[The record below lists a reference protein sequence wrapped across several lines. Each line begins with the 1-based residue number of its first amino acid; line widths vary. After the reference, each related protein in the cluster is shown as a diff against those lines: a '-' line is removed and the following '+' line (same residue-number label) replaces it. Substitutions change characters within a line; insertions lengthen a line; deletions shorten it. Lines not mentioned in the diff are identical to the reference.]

1 MTNIERIRMARQEMD
16 ETFKRLIKDSHGQSS
31 VGPADL
37 EVLQHH
43 VIAMI
48 AAQVQALVQAT
59 QVADEN
65 FDRAQK
71 LSEQVQENVKHIER
85 MADDI
90 QAISWMLEQK
100 GYKAQRNA
108 FGHIDSFVRTSHVV
122 VMPPG

>member
-71 LSEQVQENVKHIER
+71 LSEQVQDNVKHIER
-85 MADDI
+85 M
-90 QAISWMLEQK
+90 SEQLK
-100 GYKAQRNA
+100 VMAEYMECRGFSILRDVSGRVA
-108 FGHIDSFVRTSHVV
+108 GICDSR
-122 VMPPG
+122 GAL